1 MKSYIKNNWKLLLN
15 VFTLIALALAVFY
28 LRDDLLE
35 VWSKL
40 SQINLLVLLL
50 MIPLQIMNYSC
61 WTHVYYE
68 FLGIIAKKERINV
81 GRWDMYKIML
91 ELNFVNVVFPTGGVS
106 GFPYLRARLKPY
118 GISTSQSTFTQA
130 MRFMLTFGSYI
141 ILLFIGLFMLALGG
155 SASNMTIL
163 VACSLAFLVL
173 FGTIVVVFTISSRQR
188 IKIFTQALTRMINKV
203 IQVVRP
209 KHPESLNLKM
219 VEKLFDEMHEN
230 YSLLRANWRELRS
243 PLVYSLLGNI
253 TELATIYVVYIAA
266 GAWVNPGAVIIAFA
280 LASVAGFW
288 SILPGGAGIYEALM
302 TTVMISAGVPA
313 GLSLS
318 VTLIYRV
325 INMLLSI
332 PLGYYF
338 YNKAIPKLNLDPE
351 TFQRKHHKAA

>member
-1 MKSYIKNNWKLLLN
+1 MKSYIKKNWKLLLN
-15 VFTLIALALAVFY
+15 IVTLIALALAIFF
-28 LRDDLLE
+28 LRDDLRE

-40 SQINLLVLLL
+40 GQLNGAALAL

-68 FLGIIAKKERINV
+68 FLGIIAKKERGNI

-106 GFPYLRARLKPY
+106 GFPYMRARLKPY
-118 GISTSQSTFTQA
+118 GISTAQATFTQA
-130 MRFMLTFGSYI
+130 MRFMLTFVSYI
-141 ILLFIGLFMLALGG
+141 ILLFTGLFLLALGG

-173 FGTIVVVFTISSRQR
+173 FGTVTIVYTISSRSR
-188 IKIFTQALTRMINKV
+188 IKIFTQFLTRWLNKL

-209 KHPESLNLKM
+209 KHPESINLKQ

-230 YSLLRANWRELRS
+230 YNLLKENWHELGR
-243 PLVYSLLGNI
+243 PLVYSLLGNV
-253 TELATIYVVYIAA
+253 TELATIYVVYIAH
-266 GAWVNPGAVIIAFA
+266 GAWVNPGAVIIAYA
-280 LASVAGFW
+280 LANVAGFW

-318 VTLIYRV
+318 VTLIYRI

-351 TFQRKHHKAA
+351 TFRRKHHKVA

>member
-1 MKSYIKNNWKLLLN
+1 MKSYIKQNWKLLLN
-15 VFTLIALALAVFY
+15 IVTIVALGLAVFF

-40 SQINLLVLLL
+40 GQLNGFAIAL

-68 FLGIIAKKERINV
+68 FLGIIAKKDRSNI

-118 GISTSQSTFTQA
+118 GISTSQATFTQA
-130 MRFMLTFGSYI
+130 MRFMLTFISYI
-141 ILLFIGLFMLALGG
+141 ILLFTGLFLLALGG

-163 VACSLAFLVL
+163 IACSLAFLVL
-173 FGTIVVVFTISSRQR
+173 FGTLTIVYTISSRSR
-188 IKIFTQALTRMINKV
+188 IKIFTQSLTKWLNKL
-203 IQVVRP
+203 IQIFRP
-209 KHPESLNLKM
+209 KHPESINLKQ

-230 YSLLRANWRELRS
+230 YKLLRANWRDLRR
-243 PLVYSLLGNI
+243 PLVYSLLGNV
-253 TELATIYVVYIAA
+253 TELATIYVVYIAH
-266 GAWVNPGAVIIAFA
+266 GAWVNPGAVIIAYA
-280 LASVAGFW
+280 LANVAGFW

-318 VTLIYRV
+318 VTLIYRI

-351 TFQRKHHKAA
+351 TFQRRRHKAA